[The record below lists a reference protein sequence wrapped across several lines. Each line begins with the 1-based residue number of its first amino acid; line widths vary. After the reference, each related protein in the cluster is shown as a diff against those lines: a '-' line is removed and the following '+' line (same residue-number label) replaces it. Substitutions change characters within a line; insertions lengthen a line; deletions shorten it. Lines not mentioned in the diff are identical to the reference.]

1 MFYKPQNYSL
11 VSGVGKSK
19 HKLSAFDDAL
29 RKAGIGD
36 YNLVKV
42 SSILPSGCR
51 YCSEIPEGDGRML
64 LAAYS
69 TITISAGE
77 KAETAVAVAVPQSI
91 NDSGV
96 IFETSLLNSNQQAV
110 NIVQEMCT
118 EAMIKR
124 NKNAKSIK
132 CSSQQI
138 SGEDGIFVSAISAVV
153 MW

>member
-51 YCSEIPEGDGRML
+51 YCSKIPEGDGRML

-69 TITISAGE
+69 TITVSAGE
-77 KAETAVAVAVPQSI
+77 KAETAVAVAVPQSS

-96 IFETSLLNSNQQAV
+96 IFETSLLNSNQQAA

-124 NKNAKSIK
+124 NRSAKSIE

-138 SGEDGIFVSAISAVV
+138 SGEEGIFVSAISAVV

>member
-1 MFYKPQNYSL
+1 MFFKPKNYTL
-11 VSGVGKSK
+11 VSGIGKSK

-42 SSILPSGCR
+42 SSILPSSCR
-51 YCSEIPEGDGRML
+51 YCPHIPKGDGRML

-69 TITISAGE
+69 TITVCVGE
-77 KAETAVAVAVPQSI
+77 KAETAVAVAVPQSD

-96 IFETSLLNSNQQAV
+96 IFETSLLNSNQQAA
-110 NIVQEMCT
+110 NIVQEMCA

-124 NKNAKSIK
+124 NKNIKSIE

>member
-1 MFYKPQNYSL
+1 MIYKPENYSL

-19 HKLSAFDDAL
+19 YKLSAFDDAL
-29 RKAGIGD
+29 IEAGIGD

-51 YCSEIPEGDGRML
+51 YCSEIPKGDGRML

-69 TITISAGE
+69 TITVSAGE
-77 KAETAVAVAVPQSI
+77 KAETAVAVAVPQSS

-96 IFETSLLNSNQQAV
+96 IFETSLLNSNHQAA

-118 EAMIKR
+118 EAMINR